1 MMHPYTHN
9 PEIYR
14 RHFRGKALPHFKG
27 QRIQHGRGIL
37 SFVRRVASPLMGAVA
52 PHLAG
57 AASKLARKAVKA
69 AFPNHPLMQRVVGN
83 VVKAGT
89 RAVVKTVQKG
99 PPSAKKRRIAKKR
112 PKKKLKRNKRNI
124 FNE

>member
-1 MMHPYTHN
+1 MMKPYLHD

-14 RHFRGKALPHFKG
+14 RHFTGKALPHFKG
-27 QRIQHGRGIL
+27 QRIQHGHGLL
-37 SFVRRVASPLMGAVA
+37 SFVRRVASPLIGAVA

-57 AASKLARKAVKA
+57 AASKFARKAVKA

-99 PPSAKKRRIAKKR
+99 NPPAKKRRIVKKG
-112 PKKKLKRNKRNI
+112 PKPKRRKRNI
-124 FNE
+124 FKE

>member
-1 MMHPYTHN
+1 MMKPYFHD

-27 QRIQHGRGIL
+27 QRIQHGHGML
-37 SFVRRVASPLMGAVA
+37 SFVRRVASPLIGAVA

-57 AASKLARKAVKA
+57 AASKFARKAVRA
-69 AFPNHPLMQRVVGN
+69 AFPNNPLMERVVGN

-99 PPSAKKRRIAKKR
+99 NTPAKKRRIVKKG
-112 PKKKLKRNKRNI
+112 PKPKRRKRNI
-124 FNE
+124 FKE

>member
-1 MMHPYTHN
+1 MIKPYVHD
-9 PEIYR
+9 PDIYI

-27 QRIQHGRGIL
+27 QRIQHGHGML
-37 SFVRRVASPLMGAVA
+37 SFVRRVASPLLGAVA

-69 AFPNHPLMQRVVGN
+69 AFPNHPLMERVVGN

-89 RAVVKTVQKG
+89 RAVVKTVHKG
-99 PPSAKKRRIAKKR
+99 SPPAKKRRVAKKQPR
-112 PKKKLKRNKRNI
+112 KRKRNI
-124 FNE
+124 FKE